1 MTFKSS
7 AGLALQ
13 MALMVLIAVRSG
25 AQLLTAPPAP
35 PPGSTGNSLVI
46 DGNVDIDHLTLNVN
60 FFPGNGIGVTA
71 TSGTASLTN
80 TTINLGSSGGVKGIV
95 ANGPGATLALG
106 AGSSVNASRGGGGNF
121 GAQVNGGKIIL
132 TDGAFVKMPGGGG
145 SSQVQVSGGGAFDM
159 TGGSLQVSGGGGNGI
174 RAGDNNTAGTV
185 NLNGIA
191 VTVLGSGGNSSGVW
205 ANISGSNATLVDTSV
220 TVSGPGG
227 GNFGVKATSGARVN
241 MTGGSVLVDAT
252 GGNNIGVLAGMSGSP
267 GSTAMLNSTS
277 MTVSDSNS
285 SIGVQAD
292 GANSVL
298 RGADS
303 TITRPGSCG
312 QSCPFGCN
320 KQPDQRAGISQQSGR
335 RRNLQV

>member
-106 AGSSVNASRGGGGNF
+106 AGSSVNASR
-121 GAQVNGGKIIL
+121 
-132 TDGAFVKMPGGGG
+132 
-145 SSQVQVSGGGAFDM
+145 
-159 TGGSLQVSGGGGNGI
+159 GGGGNGI